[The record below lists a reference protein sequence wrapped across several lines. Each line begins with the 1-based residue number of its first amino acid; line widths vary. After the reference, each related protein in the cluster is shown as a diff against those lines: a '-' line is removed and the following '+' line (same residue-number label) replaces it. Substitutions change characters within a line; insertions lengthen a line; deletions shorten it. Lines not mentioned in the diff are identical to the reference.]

1 MKFES
6 LVKKGT
12 KAVVLTGVLVMV
24 ATGVQYKGD
33 LISGLNDKLN
43 TLESMLGTYSS
54 RYQKDKS
61 TIESLNGSK
70 SDLEGQLKVAN
81 GKVTKYETDLT
92 DVAGKLG
99 ITMDD
104 TMGFDTDTK
113 YEALKT
119 AINNKIEANE
129 GELEDVATILGC
141 AEGDDISN
149 AVQDLFNYYEE
160 AQAEVTR
167 LEGQLETANN
177 VATNLQ
183 GELKKANDEIAR
195 LEGIISK
202 YEGDLGSASTKA
214 QGIIDGKQTE
224 INEIKNSSDVA
235 TCESCGAKYSGTE
248 HTCNPE
254 KKQAYKKLSA
264 NAKIFANRGYVNG
277 DLRYYSSEGWCIPNK
292 KAITDKYEGLIT
304 LKKSV
309 NRYVLNNPLTDDDIT
324 NLNAWAKL

>member
-99 ITMDD
+99 ITMDE

-183 GELKKANDEIAR
+183 GELKKANDEIKR
-195 LEGIISK
+195 LEGIIGQ
-202 YEGDLGSASTKA
+202 YEGDLGSATTKA
-214 QGIIDGKQTE
+214 QGIINGKQTE
-224 INEIKNSSDVA
+224 INEIKNDTSNPSKPNEGNTQGVMNKQQAWDAFVA
-235 TCESCGAKYSGTE
+235 SLSNFNEATRTNIANGTW
-248 HTCNPE
+248 
-254 KKQAYKKLSA
+254 SVSRRDG
-264 NAKIFANRGYVNG
+264 IVR
-277 DLRYYSSEGWCIPNK
+277 DSSESEQC
-292 KAITDKYEGLIT
+292 T
-304 LKKSV
+304 LSSEQLRLYNV
-309 NRYVLNNPLTDDDIT
+309 WYNMNM
-324 NLNAWAKL
+324 

>member
-12 KAVVLTGVLVMV
+12 KAVVLTGVVVMV

-104 TMGFDTDTK
+104 PMGFDTDTK
-113 YEALKT
+113 Y
-119 AINNKIEANE
+119 
-129 GELEDVATILGC
+129 C
-141 AEGDDISN
+141 
-149 AVQDLFNYYEE
+149 
-160 AQAEVTR
+160 
-167 LEGQLETANN
+167 
-177 VATNLQ
+177 
-183 GELKKANDEIAR
+183 
-195 LEGIISK
+195 
-202 YEGDLGSASTKA
+202 
-214 QGIIDGKQTE
+214 
-224 INEIKNSSDVA
+224 
-235 TCESCGAKYSGTE
+235 
-248 HTCNPE
+248 
-254 KKQAYKKLSA
+254 
-264 NAKIFANRGYVNG
+264 
-277 DLRYYSSEGWCIPNK
+277 
-292 KAITDKYEGLIT
+292 
-304 LKKSV
+304 
-309 NRYVLNNPLTDDDIT
+309 
-324 NLNAWAKL
+324 

>member
-24 ATGVQYKGD
+24 ATGVEYKGN

-70 SDLEGQLKVAN
+70 SDLEGQLEVAN
-81 GKVTKYETDLT
+81 GKVTKYETELT

-99 ITMDD
+99 IKMSD
-104 TMGFDTDTK
+104 TIGFDTDTK

-183 GELKKANDEIAR
+183 AELKKANDEIAR
-195 LEGIISK
+195 LEGIIGQ
-202 YEGDLGSASTKA
+202 YEGDLGSATTKA

-224 INEIKNSSDVA
+224 IDEIKNDTSNPSKPNEGNTQGITNKQQAWDAFAKTIDKESATKIADGTWIVNRSDGVVRNSN
-235 TCESCGAKYSGTE
+235 TGNSQFT
-248 HTCNPE
+248 
-254 KKQAYKKLSA
+254 L
-264 NAKIFANRGYVNG
+264 
-277 DLRYYSSEGWCIPNK
+277 SSEQLRLYNVWYNMNI
-292 KAITDKYEGLIT
+292 
-304 LKKSV
+304 
-309 NRYVLNNPLTDDDIT
+309 
-324 NLNAWAKL
+324 

>member
-1 MKFES
+1 MKFKS

-12 KAVVLTGVLVMV
+12 MAVALTGVLVMV

-92 DVAGKLG
+92 EVASKLG
-99 ITMDD
+99 ITMDE

-167 LEGQLETANN
+167 LEGQLETANK
-177 VATNLQ
+177 VATDLQ

-195 LEGIISK
+195 LEGIIGQ
-202 YEGDLGSASTKA
+202 YEGDLGNATTKA

-224 INEIKNSSDVA
+224 IDEIKNDTSNPSKPSITNKQQAWDAFVA
-235 TCESCGAKYSGTE
+235 SLS
-248 HTCNPE
+248 NFDE
-254 KKQAYKKLSA
+254 KTRT
-264 NAKIFANRGYVNG
+264 NIANRTWSVSRRDGIVRNSNDG
-277 DLRYYSSEGWCIPNK
+277 QECTLSSEQLRLYNVWYNMNI
-292 KAITDKYEGLIT
+292 
-304 LKKSV
+304 
-309 NRYVLNNPLTDDDIT
+309 
-324 NLNAWAKL
+324 

>member
-1 MKFES
+1 MKFKS

-12 KAVVLTGVLVMV
+12 MAVALTGVLVMV

-33 LISGLNDKLN
+33 LIGGLNDKLD

-99 ITMDD
+99 ITMDE

-113 YEALKT
+113 YEKLKT
-119 AINNKIEANE
+119 AINNALKTNKD
-129 GELEDVATILGC
+129 ELKEVATILGC
-141 AEGDDISN
+141 AEGEDVSD
-149 AVQDLFNYYEE
+149 AVQDLFDYYEE
-160 AQAEVTR
+160 AQAEVIK
-167 LEGQLETANN
+167 LEGQLETANK
-177 VATNLQ
+177 VATDLQ

-195 LEGIISK
+195 LEGIIGQ
-202 YEGDLGSASTKA
+202 YEGDLGNATTKA

-224 INEIKNSSDVA
+224 INEIKNDTSNPSKPNEGNTQGITNKQQAWDAFVA
-235 TCESCGAKYSGTE
+235 SLS
-248 HTCNPE
+248 NFDE
-254 KKQAYKKLSA
+254 KTRT
-264 NAKIFANRGYVNG
+264 NIANRTWSVSRRDGIVRNSNDG
-277 DLRYYSSEGWCIPNK
+277 QECTLSSEQLRLYNVWYNMNI
-292 KAITDKYEGLIT
+292 
-304 LKKSV
+304 
-309 NRYVLNNPLTDDDIT
+309 
-324 NLNAWAKL
+324 